1 MKETH
6 PFGVFCPPNAKYLI
20 LGSFVGKE
28 AMKGTAYTDEPYD
41 WFYGT
46 RVNKFWT
53 ILEEVYGIKLI
64 NKSSKQELFTK
75 LGIAITDIIYQC
87 KRKNN
92 SNLDSNLIDKVYNP
106 DIFVRVDVRSLKK
119 IFFTSVFVEKEFKKQ
134 FKEIIKH
141 HPSIS
146 LHTLPSPS
154 PRYAVKTKEQK
165 VKEYYELLPKL
176 ESSV

>member
-28 AMKGTAYTDEPYD
+28 AMKGTAYTYESYD

-53 ILEEVYGIKLI
+53 ILEDVYGVKLI
-64 NKSSKQELFTK
+64 NKRSKQELFAK

-87 KRKNN
+87 DRKDN
-92 SNLDSNLIDKVYNP
+92 SNLDSNLINKVYNH
-106 DIFVRVDVRSLKK
+106 DLFIEINAKSLKK
-119 IFFTSVFVEKEFKKQ
+119 IFFTSKFVEKEFRKH

-141 HPSIS
+141 HPCIS

-154 PRYAVKTKEQK
+154 PRYALKSKEQK
-165 VKEYYELLPKL
+165 IKEYKELLPKL
-176 ESSV
+176 EFSA